1 MNELLNE
8 SEQLVY
14 DICKGSFLCLWS
26 YPNPLGKDGKELC
39 DTLVVCEPDII
50 IFSVKDIGLTDSG
63 DLSVNWERWRKRAI
77 DASAKQIY
85 GAERWLDGSFQ
96 VIRSDGSPGI
106 KLPGREVRRVHRVA
120 VALGGQGKVPISFGD
135 FGKGFVHV
143 FDKTSLSAI
152 MGELDTIED
161 FVDYLSAKEALYL
174 SGKITL
180 FQGGEEN
187 LLALYLHNGRQF
199 PEKFDLFVI
208 DNNLWARFK
217 DNEYYKARKETDSV
231 SYAWDQLVETLS
243 NDILHGNLEFG
254 PELNDSE
261 IAIRTMA
268 RENRFGRRLIGKSFV
283 EFYELTREKR
293 VRSRM
298 ALGSS
303 DVTYVFL
310 AMPHGEDRE
319 YRKAELFGRCL
330 VARGLHQERS
340 TVIGLATERYEEGK
354 GYSFD
359 LIHMHIPQWTVELQ
373 EQMDYAQKE
382 FGYFANPRLTKV
394 HEDEYPGTTEKKKDF

>member
-1 MNELLNE
+1 MNELFNE

-14 DICKGSFLCLWS
+14 DICKGSFLSLWS

-39 DTLVVCEPDII
+39 DTLVVCEPDIV

-63 DLSVNWERWRKRAI
+63 DLSVDWTRWRKRAI

-85 GAERWLDGSFQ
+85 GAERWLDGSSQ

-106 KLPGREVRRVHRVA
+106 KLPSREVRRIHRVA
-120 VALGGQGKVPISFGD
+120 VALGDQGKAPIRFGD

-143 FDKTSLSAI
+143 FDKTSLNAI

-161 FVDYLSAKEALYL
+161 FVAYLSAKEALYL
-174 SGKITL
+174 SGRTTL
-180 FQGGEEN
+180 FQGGEED

-208 DNNLWARFK
+208 DDNLWAGFK
-217 DNEYYKARKETDSV
+217 HDEYYKARKKADSV
-231 SYAWDQLVETLS
+231 SYAWDRLIETLS

-261 IAIRTMA
+261 IAVRAMA
-268 RENRFGRRLIGKSFV
+268 RENRFGRRILGKSFM
-283 EFYELTREKR
+283 EFYDLSRQKK

-298 ALGSS
+298 ALGYSG
-303 DVTYVFL
+303 VIYVFL

-319 YRKAELFGRCL
+319 FRTAELSGRCL
-330 VARGLHQERS
+330 VARGLHKECS
-340 TVIGLATERYEEGK
+340 TVVGLATERYEEGK
-354 GYSFD
+354 GFSFD
-359 LIHMHIPQWTVELQ
+359 LVHMHMPQWTDDMQ
-373 EQMDYAQKE
+373 EQMDYLQKE
-382 FGYFANPRLTKV
+382 FGYFAKPKLTKV
-394 HEDEYPGTTEKKKDF
+394 HEDEYPQVMKEN

>member
-1 MNELLNE
+1 MNELFNE
-8 SEQLVY
+8 SEQIVY

-50 IFSVKDIGLTDSG
+50 IFSVKDIGLKDSG
-63 DLSVNWERWRKRAI
+63 NLSVDWQRWRKRAI

-85 GAERWLDGSFQ
+85 GAERWLDGSSQ

-106 KLPGREVRRVHRVA
+106 KLPSREVRRVHRVA
-120 VALGGQGKVPISFGD
+120 IALGDQGKAPISFGD

-143 FDKTSLSAI
+143 FDKTSLNAI

-161 FVDYLSAKEALYL
+161 FVAYLSAKEALYL
-174 SGKITL
+174 SGKTTL
-180 FQGGEEN
+180 FEGGEED

-208 DNNLWARFK
+208 DDNLWAGFK
-217 DNEYYKARKETDSV
+217 DNEYYKARKEADSV
-231 SYAWDQLVETLS
+231 SYAWDRLVETLS
-243 NDILHGNLEFG
+243 NDILHGNMEFG
-254 PELNDSE
+254 PELNESE
-261 IAIRTMA
+261 IAVRTMA
-268 RENRFGRRLIGKSFV
+268 RENRFGRRLLGKSFV
-283 EFYELTREKR
+283 EFYELAREKK

-298 ALGSS
+298 ALGNS

-310 AMPHGEDRE
+310 AIPHGEDRK
-319 YRKAELFGRCL
+319 YRKAELLGRCL

-340 TVIGLATERYEEGK
+340 TVIGLATERYEDGK

-359 LIHMHIPQWTVELQ
+359 LIHMHIPQWTDELQ
-373 EQMDYAQKE
+373 KRMDYAQKE
-382 FGYFANPRLTKV
+382 FGYFANPRLTKL
-394 HEDEYPGTTEKKKDF
+394 HEDEYPGTTEEKPDF